1 MIEKETQYL
10 QIKIAS
16 YGILAGSSA
25 MKAVSTLSNAQV
37 VEHYSLLL
45 LKISCSALDFS
56 VDGREC

>member
-25 MKAVSTLSNAQV
+25 MKEVSTLSSAQV
-37 VEHYSLLL
+37 VGHYSLLL
-45 LKISCSALDFS
+45 LKSSCSALDFS
-56 VDGREC
+56 VHC